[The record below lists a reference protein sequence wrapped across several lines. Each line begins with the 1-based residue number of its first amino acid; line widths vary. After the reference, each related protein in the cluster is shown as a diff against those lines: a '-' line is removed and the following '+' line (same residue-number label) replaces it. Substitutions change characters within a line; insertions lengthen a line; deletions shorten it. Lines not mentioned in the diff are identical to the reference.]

1 MNQVPLPGQH
11 PEEAIGVFPDHVL
24 KSRTTQLSVESKLDS
39 KYVAEPF
46 QAKEWMSLAGRLG
59 NAAMD
64 CQLTPKPRDLDL
76 FAEDAFGFSVAM

>member
-1 MNQVPLPGQH
+1 M
-11 PEEAIGVFPDHVL
+11 
-24 KSRTTQLSVESKLDS
+24 ESKLDS

-46 QAKEWMSLAGRLG
+46 QAKEWMILAGRLG